1 MNHPLTAKMNREFVL
16 LGERI
21 KLARL
26 RRKLSHAQVAERAG
40 IDGLCLCE
48 VEMGNPDISIGVYA
62 RVLRTLNLEN
72 DIYSIAANDI
82 LGRKLQDI
90 ELLNNTL

>member
-1 MNHPLTAKMNREFVL
+1 MVF

-26 RRKLSHAQVAERAG
+26 RRKYTLEQVSERANISKECLLDLESGESTINIG
-40 IDGLCLCE
+40 IYANVLYVLGLSKDLS
-48 VEMGNPDISIGVYA
+48 EMA
-62 RVLRTLNLEN
+62 N
-72 DIYSIAANDI
+72 DDI

-90 ELLNNTL
+90 ELLNNNIVS